1 MELKLKK
8 RKPKFLLAYYR
19 LDILAYE
26 SGTER
31 KIVIENQFGTT
42 NHKHLGQLITYIAGF
57 NAEVVVWIAED
68 FKKELLLTI

>member
-1 MELKLKK
+1 M
-8 RKPKFLLAYYR
+8 AYYR